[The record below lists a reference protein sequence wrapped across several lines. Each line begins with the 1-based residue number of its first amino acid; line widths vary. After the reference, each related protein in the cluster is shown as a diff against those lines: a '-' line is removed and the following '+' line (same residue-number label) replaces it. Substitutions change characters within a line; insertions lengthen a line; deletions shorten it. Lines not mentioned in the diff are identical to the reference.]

1 MHTGQPGFQCVE
13 GRRLEARVTF
23 AEAVAGTRQALV
35 HICFG
40 GEKPQCDLPGAEAAQ
55 RLQRHDQLGFP
66 GNSVIAANEK
76 HAQQIVAH
84 LSGETGQ
91 FRLVPTFNNLN
102 EDLLQKPAA
111 TCFPPELPDEAVV
124 RHTIQPRAGIIR
136 KALNCPSG
144 ERGQQRALH
153 RVLHNVNMPGA
164 HPARKHGDQPTVFSP
179 KEMLDQIRR
188 GRRAGT
194 TFLHRVAAQEPG
206 ISCISR
212 ISTLDP
218 GEITPGDSFATLI
231 ACSILSAETSM
242 YPPTTSFDSTK
253 GPSVAPDSVTTL
265 PPALSFPPMSTI
277 LSLNFSFQAL
287 NAAYISC
294 ICAGEGCCGFCCGV
308 RGALRWINRYFGILV
323 LLWFSVSI
331 SANTLTTRE
340 GMPIG
345 HACAAFFALSPL
357 VP

>member
-23 AEAVAGTRQALV
+23 AEAVAGARQALV

-111 TCFPPELPDEAVV
+111 TCFPPELPDEAVES
-124 RHTIQPRAGIIR
+124 G
-136 KALNCPSG
+136 KASNCPSG

-153 RVLHNVNMPGA
+153 RVLHNVDMPGA
-164 HPARKHGDQPTVFSP
+164 HPASKHGDQPAVFSP
-179 KEMLDQIRR
+179 KEMIDQTRR

-253 GPSVAPDSVTTL
+253 APSFAPDSDTPF
-265 PPALSFPPMSTI
+265 PPALMSPPTSTI
-277 LSLNFSFQAL
+277 FSLHFSFQ
-287 NAAYISC
+287 
-294 ICAGEGCCGFCCGV
+294 
-308 RGALRWINRYFGILV
+308 
-323 LLWFSVSI
+323 
-331 SANTLTTRE
+331 
-340 GMPIG
+340 P
-345 HACAAFFALSPL
+345 
-357 VP
+357 